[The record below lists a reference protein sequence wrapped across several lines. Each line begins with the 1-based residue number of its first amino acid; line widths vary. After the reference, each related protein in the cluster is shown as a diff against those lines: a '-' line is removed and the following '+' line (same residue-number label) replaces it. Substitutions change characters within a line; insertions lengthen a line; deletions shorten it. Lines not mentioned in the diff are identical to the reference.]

1 MFKPN
6 ILSLLATL
14 PILGACAAQGPFPS
28 LAPRAIERI
37 DSTAPAPPC
46 LAATQAPAQPQLPE
60 PAPVANDPQIA
71 ARIGELLGG
80 ARQGGREFAVA
91 LARAKASVARAG
103 AAGSEPWIAA
113 QSDISVLEAARARTS
128 DAAAEL
134 DRLLL
139 ARSEQP
145 TSESDQEALR
155 AASAEVAQLE
165 QAQQAEL
172 VRLRGSLSEPQ
183 ALRRA
188 PSPAPHNAQSP
199 GDAPRALARS
209 GRADISP
216 GAQPTAGPPGSCAR
230 G

>member
-14 PILGACAAQGPFPS
+14 PFIGACAAQGPFPS

-46 LAATQAPAQPQLPE
+46 LAATQAPPEPPLPE
-60 PAPVANDPQIA
+60 PAPFADDPQIA

-80 ARQGGREFAVA
+80 ARQGQREFAAA
-91 LARAKASVARAG
+91 LARATASVPRAG

-113 QSDISVLEAARARTS
+113 QSDVSVLEAARARTS
-128 DAAAEL
+128 DAVAEL

-139 ARSEQP
+139 VRSEQP
-145 TSESDQEALR
+145 TSEADLEALR
-155 AASAEVAQLE
+155 SASAEVAQIAE
-165 QAQQAEL
+165 AQQAEL
-172 VRLRGSLSEPQ
+172 ERLRGSLSEPQ

-188 PSPAPHNAQSP
+188 PSPAPRNVRSPNNAQ
-199 GDAPRALARS
+199 RALARS
-209 GRADISP
+209 GRADISRD
-216 GAQPTAGPPGSCAR
+216 AQPKAGQPGSCAR

>member
-46 LAATQAPAQPQLPE
+46 LAATQAPAPPQQPE
-60 PAPVANDPQIA
+60 PAPVAGDPQIA
-71 ARIGELLGG
+71 ARIGELLSG
-80 ARQGGREFAVA
+80 ARQGQREFSAA
-91 LARAKASVARAG
+91 LARAKASVSRAG
-103 AAGSEPWIAA
+103 AAGSESWIAA

-172 VRLRGSLSEPQ
+172 GRLRGSLSEPQ

-209 GRADISP
+209 GRADISRD
-216 GAQPTAGPPGSCAR
+216 AQPKAGQPGSCAR